1 MGIMGVLF
9 NPNGRIQANQ
19 FWQGVIVLVGLQI
32 VLQVLA
38 VLGINLGILTGIIG
52 IGIVY
57 PYLCVYGKRLHDS
70 NKTAWMFLLFV
81 LGHMIIIVAS
91 FFFIP
96 GIGEFFEQY
105 MAVAQE
111 GDQQALEALIAQYT
125 EEVGNAGMIIG
136 IVGLLVSNLVLGFL
150 VARMFS
156 DPNTN
161 KYGPPVGGEV
171 AGGGQA
177 AAGDDDI
184 FS

>member
-1 MGIMGVLF
+1 M
-9 NPNGRIQANQ
+9 
-19 FWQGVIVLVGLQI
+19 
-32 VLQVLA
+32 
-38 VLGINLGILTGIIG
+38 
-52 IGIVY
+52 
-57 PYLCVYGKRLHDS
+57 
-70 NKTAWMFLLFV
+70 
-81 LGHMIIIVAS
+81 AS
-91 FFFIP
+91 VFFIP

-111 GDQQALEALIAQYT
+111 GDQQALEAMLTQYIEGLGST
-125 EEVGNAGMIIG
+125 MAIIG
-136 IVGLLVSNLVLGFL
+136 IVSLLVSNLVLGFL

>member
-19 FWQGVIVLVGLQI
+19 FWQGIIVLVGFQI

-38 VLGINLGILTGIIG
+38 VLGINLGVLGTIIG
-52 IGIVY
+52 LGIFY

-81 LGHMIIIVAS
+81 LGYIIITIAS
-91 FFFIP
+91 FFFTP

-111 GDQQALEALIAQYT
+111 GDQQALEALLTQYT
-125 EEVGNAGMIIG
+125 EELGSTMAIIG
-136 IVGLLVSNLVLGFL
+136 IVSLLVSNLVLGFL

-171 AGGGQA
+171 MGGGQA
-177 AAGDDDI
+177 SDDDI
-184 FS
+184 FT

>member
-19 FWQGVIVLVGLQI
+19 FWQGIIVLVGLQI

-38 VLGINLGILTGIIG
+38 VLGISLGVLDTIIGLGII
-52 IGIVY
+52 Y

-70 NKTAWMFLLFV
+70 NKSAWLFLLFA
-81 LGHMIIIVAS
+81 LGYMIIMLAS
-91 FFFIP
+91 FFFTP

-111 GDQQALEALIAQYT
+111 GDQQALEALITQYA
-125 EEVGNAGMIIG
+125 EELGSAVAIIG
-136 IVGLLVSNLVLGFL
+136 IVSLLVSNLVLGFL

-156 DPNTN
+156 DPHAN
-161 KYGPPVGGEV
+161 KYCPPVGAE
-171 AGGGQA
+171 AMGGGQSS
-177 AAGDDDI
+177 DDDI